1 MRKKFA
7 VPFGRN
13 SEVAS
18 KDPHAIRILHVE
30 DSPIVAGLVREIA
43 EHESWKVEN
52 CIDGNA
58 ALKELVG
65 HAQYDLLLVNFE
77 LPALNGLELMEH
89 VRTMPHR
96 RCMPIVM
103 MSGTLS
109 ESVAR
114 KAGVNAFLRK
124 PQDIGLL
131 VETINRLLDLNA

>member
-1 MRKKFA
+1 M
-7 VPFGRN
+7 PFGQN
-13 SEVAS
+13 SEAAS
-18 KDPHAIRILHVE
+18 RNPQTVRILHVE
-30 DSPIVAGLVREIA
+30 DNPIIAGLVQDIG

-58 ALKELVG
+58 ALEELVG
-65 HAQYDLLLVNFE
+65 HVQYDLLLVNFE
-77 LPALNGLELMEH
+77 LPVLNGLELMEQ

-96 RCMPIVM
+96 RGMPIVM

-109 ESVAR
+109 ETVAC
-114 KAGVNAFLRK
+114 KAGANAFLRK

>member
-1 MRKKFA
+1 

-13 SEVAS
+13 SEAAS
-18 KDPHAIRILHVE
+18 KNPQGIRILHVE
-30 DSPIVAGLVREIA
+30 DSSTVAGLVRDIA
-43 EHESWKVEN
+43 EHESWHVEN
-52 CIDGNA
+52 CINGDA

-77 LPALNGLELMEH
+77 LPVLNGLELMEQ

-109 ESVAR
+109 EAVAR
-114 KAGVNAFLRK
+114 KAGATAFLRK
-124 PQDIGLL
+124 PQDFGLL
-131 VETINRLLDLNA
+131 VETINRLLDRNA

>member
-1 MRKKFA
+1 M
-7 VPFGRN
+7 PFGPN

-30 DSPIVAGLVREIA
+30 DSPIVAGLVRDIA
-43 EHESWKVEN
+43 EHESWRVEN
-52 CIDGNA
+52 CIDGDA

-96 RCMPIVM
+96 RCTPIVM

-109 ESVAR
+109 EAVAR

-131 VETINRLLDLNA
+131 VETINRLLV

>member
-1 MRKKFA
+1 

-13 SEVAS
+13 SKAAS
-18 KDPHAIRILHVE
+18 KNPQGIRILHVE
-30 DSPIVAGLVREIA
+30 DSATVAGLVRDIA
-43 EHESWKVEN
+43 EHESWQVEN
-52 CIDGNA
+52 CINGDA

-65 HAQYDLLLVNFE
+65 HTQYDLLLVNFE
-77 LPALNGLELMEH
+77 LPVLNGLELMEH

-109 ESVAR
+109 EAVAR

-131 VETINRLLDLNA
+131 VETINRLLALKA

>member
-1 MRKKFA
+1 M
-7 VPFGRN
+7 PFGQN

-52 CIDGNA
+52 CIDGDA
-58 ALKELVG
+58 PLEELVG

-109 ESVAR
+109 EAVAR

>member
-1 MRKKFA
+1 M
-7 VPFGRN
+7 PFGGN

-30 DSPIVAGLVREIA
+30 DSPIVAGLVQEIA

-52 CIDGNA
+52 CIDGDA
-58 ALKELVG
+58 ALEELVG
-65 HAQYDLLLVNFE
+65 HTEYDLLLVNFE

-96 RCMPIVM
+96 RYMPIVL

-109 ESVAR
+109 EAVAR

-124 PQDIGLL
+124 PQDIGRL
-131 VETINRLLDLNA
+131 VETVNRLLDLNA

>member
-1 MRKKFA
+1 

-13 SEVAS
+13 SEAAN
-18 KDPHAIRILHVE
+18 KNPQAIRILHVE

-52 CIDGNA
+52 CIDGDA
-58 ALKELVG
+58 PLEELVG

>member
-1 MRKKFA
+1 MKTA
-7 VPFGRN
+7 
-13 SEVAS
+13 
-18 KDPHAIRILHVE
+18 L
-30 DSPIVAGLVREIA
+30 
-43 EHESWKVEN
+43 
-52 CIDGNA
+52 DGDA
-58 ALKELVG
+58 ALEELVG

-77 LPALNGLELMEH
+77 LPMLNGLELIEH

-96 RCMPIVM
+96 RCIPIVM

-109 ESVAR
+109 EAVAR